1 MLNKL
6 EALYLNILRVV
17 IIVLATVLLVVATIG
32 AVVAGPMLLSSFG
45 GGDADAAR
53 LVQKDSLNDYLNR
66 HSGEGQVSQGQDQAE
81 LEDRMRGAD
90 RRFREA
96 AVHIAGYV
104 KAKTGMAPPEAGVI
118 DYIQT
123 MADSLPESLQDRYA
137 DSILALSKDLTKAP
151 VSAAPVDVDSLIDWH
166 FNQFRQAAETA
177 IQQDA
182 MRAAEDQAR
191 RQTAVLAATAAAGFF
206 MMFLLLVFVF
216 VLVKIERNLRRLPV
230 LVEQKTSP
238 QP

>member
-1 MLNKL
+1 M
-6 EALYLNILRVV
+6 
-17 IIVLATVLLVVATIG
+17 
-32 AVVAGPMLLSSFG
+32 
-45 GGDADAAR
+45 
-53 LVQKDSLNDYLNR
+53 
-66 HSGEGQVSQGQDQAE
+66 
-81 LEDRMRGAD
+81 
-90 RRFREA
+90 
-96 AVHIAGYV
+96 
-104 KAKTGMAPPEAGVI
+104 
-118 DYIQT
+118 
-123 MADSLPESLQDRYA
+123 
-137 DSILALSKDLTKAP
+137 
-151 VSAAPVDVDSLIDWH
+151 DSLIDWH

>member
-17 IIVLATVLLVVATIG
+17 IIVLATVLLAVAVIG

-45 GGDADAAR
+45 GGEADAAR
-53 LVQKDSLNDYLNR
+53 LVRNDRLNDYLNR
-66 HSGEGQVSQGQDQAE
+66 NSGSPGVSTQDQAA
-81 LEDRMRGAD
+81 LEDRTRDAD
-90 RRFREA
+90 RRFKEA
-96 AVHIAGYV
+96 AANIVRYV

-123 MADSLPESLQDRYA
+123 LSDRLPASLQDRYA
-137 DSILALSKDLTKAP
+137 DSLLSLSKDLVQAP
-151 VSAAPVDVDSLIDWH
+151 TATTPVDVDQLIQWH
-166 FNQFRQAAETA
+166 FDQFSAAAETA
-177 IQQDA
+177 MQQDA
-182 MRAAEDQAR
+182 TRAIEEQAR
-191 RQTAVLAATAAAGFF
+191 RQTAVLAGTAAAGFF

-230 LVEQKTSP
+230 AVERQTEA
-238 QP
+238 

>member
-17 IIVLATVLLVVATIG
+17 IIVLATVLLAVAAIG

-45 GGDADAAR
+45 GGEADAAR
-53 LVQKDSLNDYLNR
+53 LVRNDSLNDYLNR
-66 HSGEGQVSQGQDQAE
+66 NSGSQGVATQDQAA
-81 LEDRMRGAD
+81 LEDRTRDAD
-90 RRFREA
+90 RRFKEA
-96 AVHIAGYV
+96 AANIVRYV

-123 MADSLPESLQDRYA
+123 LSDRLPASLQDRYA
-137 DSILALSKDLTKAP
+137 DSLLSLSKDLVQAP
-151 VSAAPVDVDSLIDWH
+151 TATTPVDVDQLIQWH
-166 FNQFRQAAETA
+166 FDQFSAAAETA
-177 IQQDA
+177 MQQDA
-182 MRAAEDQAR
+182 THAIEDQAR
-191 RQTAVLAATAAAGFF
+191 RQTAVLAGTAAAGFF

-230 LVEQKTSP
+230 AVERQAAP
-238 QP
+238 M

>member
-17 IIVLATVLLVVATIG
+17 IIVLATVLLAVAAIG

-45 GGDADAAR
+45 GGEADAAR
-53 LVQKDSLNDYLNR
+53 LVRNDRLNDYLNR
-66 HSGEGQVSQGQDQAE
+66 NSGSPGVATQDQAA
-81 LEDRMRGAD
+81 LEDRTRDAD
-90 RRFREA
+90 RRFKEA
-96 AVHIAGYV
+96 AANIVRYV

-123 MADSLPESLQDRYA
+123 LSDRLPASLQDRYA
-137 DSILALSKDLTKAP
+137 DSLLSLSKDLVQAP
-151 VSAAPVDVDSLIDWH
+151 TATTPVDVDQLIQWH
-166 FNQFRQAAETA
+166 FDQFSAAAETA
-177 IQQDA
+177 MQQDA
-182 MRAAEDQAR
+182 TRAIEEQAR
-191 RQTAVLAATAAAGFF
+191 RQTAVLAGTAAAGFF

-230 LVEQKTSP
+230 AVERQTEA
-238 QP
+238 

>member
-17 IIVLATVLLVVATIG
+17 IIVLATVLLAVAAVG

-53 LVQKDSLNDYLNR
+53 LVRNDGLNDYLNR
-66 HSGEGQVSQGQDQAE
+66 NAGGAPAAQAQDQAE
-81 LEDRMRGAD
+81 LESRTRGAD

-96 AVHIAGYV
+96 AVNISRYV

-118 DYIQT
+118 DYIQSL
-123 MADSLPESLQDRYA
+123 ADSLPESLKDRYA

-151 VSAAPVDVDSLIDWH
+151 AAAAPVDVDSLIDWH
-166 FNQFRQAAETA
+166 FTQFHQAAEA
-177 IQQDA
+177 AMQQDA
-182 MRAAEDQAR
+182 MRAAEEQAR
-191 RQTAVLAATAAAGFF
+191 RQTAVLAAGAAAGFF

-230 LVEQKTSP
+230 QVERGADV
-238 QP
+238 